1 MAVATY
7 TPTLSGSD
15 LDELWKKEQLGVVT
29 AFGFGVP
36 EWNFF
41 NKLKNVDTNW
51 STREITMELDL
62 DDGYGVASI
71 PEGGYEARPSS
82 PTAATAT
89 LTWILLN
96 KRFTISLTAKYIHD
110 KRGTKAMLTDQLKW
124 QSKKAVQ
131 AIRLKVGN
139 YLYGFSTGI
148 LAHAA
153 EDANATTH
161 LTIDDM
167 YGVAGLGATGSN
179 RLATD
184 LFTAGDYIGFING
197 GSFRSIKVPSAIAAS
212 NVLTHATDWSTTA
225 DGDYLVKVIVEG
237 YNTGASQTVTVSGA
251 STPVTFTATAVSGDD
266 YAFHWAEDVS
276 VSGSE
281 YSAYVNEAHVIEFLE
296 ESITVPDLAAADKLQ
311 HDYNVILSDEEES
324 WSPEHAYRLLETL
337 RSIPQTTRSS
347 YGQQTLDPSKWILT
361 DDNIADDVT
370 ITAQVDAQTVRISS
384 AAFTYASPRIAT
396 VDGKRGSFYSQR
408 LHHALVRFV
417 TDGGQDLTAVEAIL
431 TERFGVTTVV
441 PDYATLT
448 ASTTAEQAGRFQ
460 AFHATELVAIINM
473 FEEMPEGV
481 RIIGN
486 LDYLVRRLD
495 GTAHPLYA
503 DAPAV
508 AWPFWSVTSTSTA

>member
-1 MAVATY
+1 MTIATY

-167 YGVAGLGATGSN
+167 YGIAGLGATGSN

-184 LFTAGDYIGFING
+184 LFTAGDYVGFING

-225 DGDYLVKVIVEG
+225 DGDYIVGAASVENATNAGTDYLRGLTGLLDMITSTTVHSYANSSNSRWDPALENTSGGRFTGVKLRKMKQAINNKGGGTLDRILWTQGIENDVFAQLQAGLRFSDSFGMEMDGSPKSRGVK
-237 YNTGASQTVTVSGA
+237 
-251 STPVTFTATAVSGDD
+251 FLATKR
-266 YAFHWAEDVS
+266 
-276 VSGSE
+276 
-281 YSAYVNEAHVIEFLE
+281 
-296 ESITVPDLAAADKLQ
+296 VPDGYVFGWDSK
-311 HDYNVILSDEEES
+311 
-324 WSPEHAYRLLETL
+324 
-337 RSIPQTTRSS
+337 RS
-347 YGQQTLDPSKWILT
+347 
-361 DDNIADDVT
+361 V
-370 ITAQVDAQTVRISS
+370 
-384 AAFTYASPRIAT
+384 
-396 VDGKRGSFYSQR
+396 GK
-408 LHHALVRFV
+408 
-417 TDGGQDLTAVEAIL
+417 
-431 TERFGVTTVV
+431 
-441 PDYATLT
+441 ATL
-448 ASTTAEQAGRFQ
+448 
-460 AFHATELVAIINM
+460 L
-473 FEEMPEGV
+473 PEPGQ
-481 RIIGN
+481 
-486 LDYLVRRLD
+486 
-495 GTAHPLYA
+495 
-503 DAPAV
+503 V
-508 AWPFWSVTSTSTA
+508 AWGGGEKIKDQSGMIYSLDFPVFMATKSRANMAMYSGITEQ

>member
-1 MAVATY
+1 MTIATY

-167 YGVAGLGATGSN
+167 YGIAGLGATGSN
-179 RLATD
+179 RMATD
-184 LFTAGDYIGFING
+184 LFTAGDYIGIING
-197 GSFRSIKVPSAIAAS
+197 GSFRQINVPSAIAAS

-225 DGDYLVKVIVEG
+225 DGDYLVGAASVENATNAG
-237 YNTGASQTVTVSGA
+237 TDYLRGLTGLLDMITSTTVHSYANSSNSRWDPALENTSGGR
-251 STPVTFTATAVSGDD
+251 FTGVKLRKMKQAINNKGGGTLDRILWTQGIENDVFAQLQAGLRFSDSFGMEMDGSPKSRGVKFLATKR
-266 YAFHWAEDVS
+266 
-276 VSGSE
+276 
-281 YSAYVNEAHVIEFLE
+281 
-296 ESITVPDLAAADKLQ
+296 VPDGYVFGWDSKRSVGKATLL
-311 HDYNVILSDEEES
+311 
-324 WSPEHAYRLLETL
+324 PE
-337 RSIPQTTRSS
+337 P
-347 YGQQTLDPSKWILT
+347 GQQAWGGGEKIKDQSGLIYSLDFPVFMATKSRA
-361 DDNIADDVT
+361 NMAMYSG
-370 ITAQVDAQTVRISS
+370 IT
-384 AAFTYASPRIAT
+384 
-396 VDGKRGSFYSQR
+396 
-408 LHHALVRFV
+408 
-417 TDGGQDLTAVEAIL
+417 
-431 TERFGVTTVV
+431 
-441 PDYATLT
+441 
-448 ASTTAEQAGRFQ
+448 EQ
-460 AFHATELVAIINM
+460 
-473 FEEMPEGV
+473 
-481 RIIGN
+481 
-486 LDYLVRRLD
+486 
-495 GTAHPLYA
+495 
-503 DAPAV
+503 
-508 AWPFWSVTSTSTA
+508 

>member
-139 YLYGFSTGI
+139 YLYGFSTGV
-148 LAHAA
+148 LAHGA
-153 EDANATTH
+153 ENANATTH
-161 LTIDDM
+161 FTIDNL
-167 YGVAGLGATGSN
+167 YGIAGLGATGSN

-184 LFTAGDYIGFING
+184 VFTALDYIGILQSG
-197 GSFRSIKVPSAIAAS
+197 GTFRSIKQPSAIAAS
-212 NVLTHATDWSTTA
+212 NVLTHATDWATTA
-225 DGDYLVKVIVEG
+225 DGDLLVGAASVENATNAGTDYLRGLTGLLDMITSTTVHSYANTSNSRWDPALENTSGGRFTGVKLRKMKQAINNKGGGTLDRILWTQGIENDVFAQLQAGLRFSDSFGMEMDGSPKSRGVK
-237 YNTGASQTVTVSGA
+237 
-251 STPVTFTATAVSGDD
+251 FLATKR
-266 YAFHWAEDVS
+266 
-276 VSGSE
+276 
-281 YSAYVNEAHVIEFLE
+281 
-296 ESITVPDLAAADKLQ
+296 VPDGHVFAWDSKRSVGKATLL
-311 HDYNVILSDEEES
+311 
-324 WSPEHAYRLLETL
+324 PE
-337 RSIPQTTRSS
+337 P
-347 YGQQTLDPSKWILT
+347 GQQAWGGGEKIKDQSGLIYSLDFPVFMATKSRA
-361 DDNIADDVT
+361 NMAMYSG
-370 ITAQVDAQTVRISS
+370 IT
-384 AAFTYASPRIAT
+384 
-396 VDGKRGSFYSQR
+396 
-408 LHHALVRFV
+408 
-417 TDGGQDLTAVEAIL
+417 
-431 TERFGVTTVV
+431 
-441 PDYATLT
+441 
-448 ASTTAEQAGRFQ
+448 EQ
-460 AFHATELVAIINM
+460 
-473 FEEMPEGV
+473 
-481 RIIGN
+481 
-486 LDYLVRRLD
+486 
-495 GTAHPLYA
+495 
-503 DAPAV
+503 
-508 AWPFWSVTSTSTA
+508 

>member
-1 MAVATY
+1 MTIATY

-82 PTAATAT
+82 PVALTAT

-153 EDANATTH
+153 ENATGTVH

-184 LFTAGDYIGFING
+184 LFTAGDYIGIINA

-212 NVLTHATDWSTTA
+212 NVLTHGSDWGVTA
-225 DGDYLVKVIVEG
+225 DGDYL
-237 YNTGASQTVTVSGA
+237 TGAASVENATNAGTDYLRGLVGLLDMITSTTVHDVANTDNSRWDPALENTSGGR
-251 STPVTFTATAVSGDD
+251 FTGVKLRKMKQAINNKGGGTLDRILWTQGVENDVFAQLQAGLRFSDSFGMEMDGSPKSRGVKFLATKR
-266 YAFHWAEDVS
+266 
-276 VSGSE
+276 
-281 YSAYVNEAHVIEFLE
+281 
-296 ESITVPDLAAADKLQ
+296 VPDGYVFGWDSKRSVGKATLL
-311 HDYNVILSDEEES
+311 
-324 WSPEHAYRLLETL
+324 PE
-337 RSIPQTTRSS
+337 P
-347 YGQQTLDPSKWILT
+347 GQQAWGGGEKIKDQSGMIYSLDFPVFMATKSRA
-361 DDNIADDVT
+361 NMAMYSG
-370 ITAQVDAQTVRISS
+370 IT
-384 AAFTYASPRIAT
+384 
-396 VDGKRGSFYSQR
+396 
-408 LHHALVRFV
+408 
-417 TDGGQDLTAVEAIL
+417 
-431 TERFGVTTVV
+431 
-441 PDYATLT
+441 
-448 ASTTAEQAGRFQ
+448 EQ
-460 AFHATELVAIINM
+460 
-473 FEEMPEGV
+473 
-481 RIIGN
+481 
-486 LDYLVRRLD
+486 
-495 GTAHPLYA
+495 
-503 DAPAV
+503 
-508 AWPFWSVTSTSTA
+508 

>member
-1 MAVATY
+1 MTIATY

-15 LDELWKKEQLGVVT
+15 LDELWNKEQLGVVT

-41 NKLKNVDTNW
+41 NKLKNIDTNW

-82 PTAATAT
+82 PVALTAT

-153 EDANATTH
+153 ENATGTTH

-184 LFTAGDYIGFING
+184 LFTAGDYIGIINA

-212 NVLTHATDWSTTA
+212 NVLTHGSDWGVTA
-225 DGDYLVKVIVEG
+225 DGDYL
-237 YNTGASQTVTVSGA
+237 TGAASVENATNAGTDYLRGLVGLLDMITSTTVHDVANTDNSRWDPALENTSGGR
-251 STPVTFTATAVSGDD
+251 FTGVKLRKMKQAINNKGGGTLDRVLWTQGVENDVFAQLQAGLRFSDSFGMEMDGSPKSRGVKFLATKR
-266 YAFHWAEDVS
+266 
-276 VSGSE
+276 
-281 YSAYVNEAHVIEFLE
+281 
-296 ESITVPDLAAADKLQ
+296 VPDGHVFGWDSKRSVGKATLL
-311 HDYNVILSDEEES
+311 
-324 WSPEHAYRLLETL
+324 PE
-337 RSIPQTTRSS
+337 P
-347 YGQQTLDPSKWILT
+347 GQQAWGGGEKIKDQSGLIYSLDFPVFMATKSRA
-361 DDNIADDVT
+361 NMAMYSG
-370 ITAQVDAQTVRISS
+370 IT
-384 AAFTYASPRIAT
+384 
-396 VDGKRGSFYSQR
+396 
-408 LHHALVRFV
+408 
-417 TDGGQDLTAVEAIL
+417 
-431 TERFGVTTVV
+431 
-441 PDYATLT
+441 
-448 ASTTAEQAGRFQ
+448 EQ
-460 AFHATELVAIINM
+460 
-473 FEEMPEGV
+473 
-481 RIIGN
+481 
-486 LDYLVRRLD
+486 
-495 GTAHPLYA
+495 
-503 DAPAV
+503 
-508 AWPFWSVTSTSTA
+508 